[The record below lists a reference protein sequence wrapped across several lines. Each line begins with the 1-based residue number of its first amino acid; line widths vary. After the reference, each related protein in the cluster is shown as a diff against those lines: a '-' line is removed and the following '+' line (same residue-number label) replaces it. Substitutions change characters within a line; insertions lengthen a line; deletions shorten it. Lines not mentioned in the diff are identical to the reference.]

1 MGKTQA
7 RRKTA
12 AKPKV
17 TAKPKSSP
25 VKKASAK
32 TAGAKKFAAASK
44 KKAADTP
51 FITTLTIE
59 NFKSIMSMQLNPKR
73 VNVFIGEP
81 NSGKTNILEALG
93 LQSVGGITENFYKK
107 ILRVRN
113 IFELFYNQ
121 NSEKD
126 IHINNNLYDL
136 IFETQHYS
144 DGSFSGKFELTIFG
158 HKHNTALGS
167 IYASDLKFISGEI
180 TKAQKNKF
188 NNEII
193 RESHI
198 SNILFYKFDETDTF
212 NWNHGSFLNP
222 PYGDNFIHLLIINKD
237 LRASVSSTLA
247 SVGLDLRVIQNIN
260 QIEITEKIDGINF
273 VYPFASLSQTIRRQI
288 FYSTILATCKQKV
301 ILFDE
306 PDTHAFPPYVKQFA
320 EEIAFQKSNQFFIT
334 THNPYMLGS
343 LVEKTPT
350 KELAVFICR
359 KENNQTKVYE
369 LNEEQILQVMDYDV
383 DVFFNLDRIIGL

>member
-7 RRKTA
+7 RSKTA
-12 AKPKV
+12 VKPKV
-17 TAKPKSSP
+17 TAKPKVTS
-25 VKKASAK
+25 VKK
-32 TAGAKKFAAASK
+32 TGAKKAAASPK

-59 NFKSIMSMQLNPKR
+59 NFKSIKSMQLNPKR

-93 LQSVGGITENFYKK
+93 LQSIGGSNEVFLKK
-107 ILRVRN
+107 IIRIKN
-113 IFELFYNQ
+113 GYEIFHNQ
-121 NSEKD
+121 NTDTQIAVK
-126 IHINNNLYDL
+126 NNLNVL
-136 IFETQHYS
+136 ILE
-144 DGSFSGKFELTIFG
+144 
-158 HKHNTALGS
+158 
-167 IYASDLKFISGEI
+167 
-180 TKAQKNKF
+180 AQKNRNGSLSGNFEHTFFELKR
-188 NNEII
+188 NLSSGSVI
-193 RESHI
+193 SPDLKHI
-198 SNILFYKFDETDTF
+198 SGDFTRAQRANPQELSNSTTKSNILFYKYEEIESFDL
-212 NWNHGSFLNP
+212 NIGSYLYP
-222 PYGDNFIHLLIINKD
+222 PYGDNFIHLLITNNE
-237 LRASVSSTLA
+237 LRTIVSSILA
-247 SVGLDLRVIQNIN
+247 AVGLDLRVIQHQY

-301 ILFDE
+301 ILLDE